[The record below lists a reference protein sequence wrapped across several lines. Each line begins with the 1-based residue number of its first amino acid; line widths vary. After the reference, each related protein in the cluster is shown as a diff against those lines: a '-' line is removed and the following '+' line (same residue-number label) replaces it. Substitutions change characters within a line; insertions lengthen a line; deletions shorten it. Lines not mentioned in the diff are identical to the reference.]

1 MQEQTPTPD
10 LDPKEL
16 DPENLDPKNV
26 EQDGEEMLARLEQG
40 RLCYRQGEYQDA
52 LSHLIA
58 VHAHHLAEH
67 DENLTAEV
75 ANDIGVVYTV
85 MQRWQ
90 EAEQSLDEAYNLFTK
105 LQDYNGEAQTLGNLG
120 SLFRAKGDLKTAAA
134 NLQLSADRFHLVG
147 DNERRA
153 MTLKVLSMVRLSQFR
168 FLQALA
174 AYDAALACNPAPSGW
189 QKFLRKLFAI
199 PLRMLAS

>member
-10 LDPKEL
+10 FA
-16 DPENLDPKNV
+16 PENV
-26 EQDGEEMLARLEQG
+26 EQPRDEMQTRLEQG

-52 LSHLIA
+52 LSHLAA
-58 VHAHHLAEH
+58 VHAHYLEENN
-67 DENLTAEV
+67 ENLTAQV

-90 EAEQSLDEAYNLFTK
+90 EAEKSLDEAYNLFTK
-105 LQDYNGEAQTLGNLG
+105 LQDYSGEAQALGNLG
-120 SLFRAKGDLKTAAA
+120 SLFRAKGDLKAAAA

-147 DNERRA
+147 DTERRA

-174 AYDAALACNPAPSGW
+174 AYDAALACTPNPSGW

-199 PLRMLAS
+199 PLRMLSN